1 METEK
6 NCRQKTSVA
15 VIILFCGVCFGL
27 AAPVTA
33 AVQIYPLGDSIT
45 YGDVHDG
52 QSYPSYRYWL
62 WNDLKSKGFDVDF
75 IGSQHGPDYGFVFD
89 TDNDG
94 HAGYTSARELAE
106 LPTWLPGLH
115 PDIVL
120 LHLGTNDV
128 LEGVP
133 QSETIGNIG
142 AIITELRTANPQVR
156 ILLAGIIPT
165 SVDKTNQ
172 QIVSLNNGLAGL
184 QQQMNTESSP
194 IILVDQYTDYD
205 GEHDNQDGG
214 VHPAES
220 GAVKI
225 AARWSASLVPLLS
238 QTTIQ
243 PTVAVTAVATAAPM
257 VTVTPQAT
265 SVQTT
270 GKGVTL
276 FSFGGTGFGIR
287 SSPFSGN
294 AVGGFSQVTTAGSS
308 SLWSSSSLFTSG
320 WAPAGSS
327 QPSQLFQKWSPSGS
341 WTAFA

>member
-1 METEK
+1 METV
-6 NCRQKTSVA
+6 NYGRQITCAAAIV
-15 VIILFCGVCFGL
+15 LFCGVCLGL
-27 AAPVTA
+27 AAPVSA

-52 QSYPSYRYWL
+52 QNYPSYRYWL
-62 WNDLKSKGFDVDF
+62 WNDLKNKGFDVDF

-133 QSETIGNIG
+133 QSVTLGNIG
-142 AIITELRTANPQVR
+142 AIITELRAVNPQVK

-172 QIVSLNNGLAGL
+172 QIVSLNTGLAGL
-184 QQQMNTESSP
+184 QQQMNTETSP
-194 IILVDQYTDYD
+194 IILVDQYTEYD

-220 GAVKI
+220 GEMKV
-225 AARWSASLVPLLS
+225 AARWSAALVPLLS
-238 QTTIQ
+238 QSAVQ
-243 PTVAVTAVATAAPM
+243 PAVPMTVVATVVPVVTATSQ
-257 VTVTPQAT
+257 VTG
-265 SVQTT
+265 VQTT
-270 GKGVTL
+270 EKGTTS

-294 AVGGFSQVTTAGSS
+294 TAGGFSQVMTAGSS
-308 SLWSSSSLFTSG
+308 SLWSSSSSFTSG

-327 QPSQLFQKWSPSGS
+327 QPNQLFQKWSPSGS
-341 WTAFA
+341 WTGFA